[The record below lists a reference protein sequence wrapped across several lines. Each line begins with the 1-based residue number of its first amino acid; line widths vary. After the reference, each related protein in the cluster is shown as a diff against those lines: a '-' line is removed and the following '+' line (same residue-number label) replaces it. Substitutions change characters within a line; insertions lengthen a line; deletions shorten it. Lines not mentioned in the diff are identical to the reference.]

1 MRIRWIVATVVSLL
15 LTGCAGMQTLPTPEE
30 RQALAPTGKL
40 RAAFLANQPI
50 HATKDPATGELKGV
64 AIDLGRDLARRL
76 QVPFE
81 PVTYPT
87 VVAMMGSAKSG
98 DWDII
103 FTGIVPDRVKD
114 LDFSAPYLQI
124 EMGFL
129 VRGNSP
135 LLRASDIDRPGV
147 RIAVPQRG
155 SSDVL
160 LSSTLKA
167 ATLIRSPTAAD
178 AVELLRTGNA
188 DAAGALKT
196 FLYPLSEK
204 VPGSRVL
211 EGGFGYEDVGVG
223 VPKGRELSAQYVRK
237 FVDEAKSSGL
247 VKAAVER
254 AAQRGLMA
262 AP

>member
-1 MRIRWIVATVVSLL
+1 MARLAHARRRAGQPRPNQALHLPGAALLVSRDIKLLQRPRQVSLVVRERNHLKEDEMRIRWIVATVVSLL

-103 FTGIVPDRVKD
+103 FTA
-114 LDFSAPYLQI
+114 LDYPHL
-124 EMGFL
+124 
-129 VRGNSP
+129 P
-135 LLRASDIDRPGV
+135 LTNNEAERALRHWVILR
-147 RIAVPQRG
+147 RISYG
-155 SSDVL
+155 
-160 LSSTLKA
+160 T
-167 ATLIRSPTAAD
+167 
-178 AVELLRTGNA
+178 RT
-188 DAAGALKT
+188 
-196 FLYPLSEK
+196 EQ
-204 VPGSRVL
+204 GSRIFAILASVIETSDTQTSRSLSVL
-211 EGGFGYEDVGVG
+211 
-223 VPKGRELSAQYVRK
+223 
-237 FVDEAKSSGL
+237 
-247 VKAAVER
+247 
-254 AAQRGLMA
+254 
-262 AP
+262 